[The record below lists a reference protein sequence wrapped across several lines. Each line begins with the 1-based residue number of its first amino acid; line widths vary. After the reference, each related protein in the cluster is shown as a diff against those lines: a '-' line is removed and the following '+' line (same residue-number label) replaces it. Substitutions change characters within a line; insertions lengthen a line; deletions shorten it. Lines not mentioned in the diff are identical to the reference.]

1 MEKPFNLTMAKLNRV
16 NGKLSKNLPPNANSI
31 AKVIAP
37 KKIAFLICFDIFLE
51 DVFAINF
58 NRKKIIPKII
68 SVKMIIFI
76 YLVFFHENTTTK
88 KKIRNKNMP

>member
-1 MEKPFNLTMAKLNRV
+1 MAKLRKV
-16 NGKLSKNLPPNANSI
+16 SGKLSKNLPPKANSI

-37 KKIAFLICFDIFLE
+37 KKITFLICFDIFLE
-51 DVFAINF
+51 GVFATNF

-76 YLVFFHENTTTK
+76 YLVFFHENTTT
-88 KKIRNKNMP
+88 